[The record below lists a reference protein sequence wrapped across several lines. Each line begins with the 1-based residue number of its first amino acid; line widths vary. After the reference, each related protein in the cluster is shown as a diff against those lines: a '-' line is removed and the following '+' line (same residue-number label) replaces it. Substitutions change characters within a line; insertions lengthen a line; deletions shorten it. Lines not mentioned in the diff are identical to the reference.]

1 MTERDLVSLETRLR
15 DRLKR
20 ERGRAK
26 GMKDE
31 IEERKDEVD
40 WGMRVDVED
49 EEGEDGS
56 LFGDDEEE
64 EQGEKAVQATISI
77 PVPAPN
83 PREGWTIQDYVR
95 YMEKGI
101 APLMLPPGPA
111 PTSNTT
117 TITIE

>member
-1 MTERDLVSLETRLR
+1 MTERELVSLETRLR

-26 GMKDE
+26 GLKDE

-64 EQGEKAVQATISI
+64 EGEKAVPAT
-77 PVPAPN
+77 VPAPN

-111 PTSNTT
+111 PASNPT

>member
-1 MTERDLVSLETRLR
+1 MTDRDLVSLETRLR

-26 GMKDE
+26 GLKDE

-64 EQGEKAVQATISI
+64 EGKKAVPAAI